1 MQYALEWNDSLNT
14 GIDIIDKQHQRIV
27 EYINKLHV
35 AAKSGD
41 RDVVGEVLAGL
52 INYTISHFAFE
63 EDLQNKHGY
72 PLAVP
77 HKKVHDTFIAHVAG
91 YQRQHENGEDITRK
105 LLGELV
111 IWLRNHIKNE
121 DQDYVPYCNKPVEK
135 GLLGRMLGKYF
146 R

>member
-1 MQYALEWNDSLNT
+1 MQYVMEWNDSLNT

-35 AAKSGD
+35 ASTSGD
-41 RDVVGEVLAGL
+41 RDVVGEVLDGL

-63 EDLQNKHGY
+63 EDLQNQHGY
-72 PLAVP
+72 PLAAP
-77 HKKVHDTFIAHVAG
+77 HKKVHDIFIDHVAA
-91 YQRQHENGEDITRK
+91 YQRRHENGEDIARK
-105 LLGELV
+105 LSGELV
-111 IWLRNHIKNE
+111 IWLRNHIKSE